1 LGSGEVVACPLQR
14 GLRLPSFGEA
24 DVLARGYDIPG
35 LGETELFWTEEMY
48 MNGSAELAFVASDDG
63 GSGSELTSSARRV
76 ICVTTP
82 TN

>member
-1 LGSGEVVACPLQR
+1 M
-14 GLRLPSFGEA
+14 
-24 DVLARGYDIPG
+24 LARGYDIPG
-35 LGETELFWTEEMY
+35 LEETELFWTEEMY
-48 MNGSAELAFVASDDG
+48 MNGSAQLALVASDDG

>member
-1 LGSGEVVACPLQR
+1 
-14 GLRLPSFGEA
+14 
-24 DVLARGYDIPG
+24 
-35 LGETELFWTEEMY
+35 
-48 MNGSAELAFVASDDG
+48 MNGSAQLALVASDDG